1 MDTLIKKNN
10 NTTKEMDKMTIE
22 LYTEGSY
29 SGARKCYGFAYLIIL
44 DGKEIYCD
52 DGTQNNLRYQAQ
64 WNLAGKTAA
73 VLQGLKWIK
82 EHHPEAHVEL
92 HYSYEGV
99 ANWLEYKWAAKSIL
113 AQDYL
118 SIYKK
123 HYKGMITSY
132 IQENKSS
139 SSVHY
144 HKVKRMASIV

>member
-10 NTTKEMDKMTIE
+10 KMTKGMNEMTIE

-99 ANWLEYKWAAKSIL
+99 ANWLEYKWVAKSIL
-113 AQDYL
+113 AREYV
-118 SIYKK
+118 SMYNNY
-123 HYKGMITSY
+123 YKGMITSY

-144 HKVKRMASIV
+144 HQVKRMASIV